1 MHLGWGCNIS
11 GIYTL
16 IPKVGLYQNRGHDFL
31 DVAHAY
37 AISPI
42 FCIIQ
47 REYMYNILYN
57 TLFCRSFTNESFTT
71 DLLLKMVFPR

>member
-47 REYMYNILYN
+47 RKYMYN
-57 TLFCRSFTNESFTT
+57 T
-71 DLLLKMVFPR
+71 